1 MNEIAAQRIFR
12 AKTIRRR
19 QLARLPFEKKI
30 RIVVQLQ
37 QITADIR
44 KGQRHRVWR
53 ID

>member
-19 QLARLPFEKKI
+19 QLAQLPVVKKI

-37 QITADIR
+37 QIAADIR
-44 KGQRHRVWR
+44 KGGRHKVWR
-53 ID
+53 IG

>member
-1 MNEIAAQRIFR
+1 MNERAARRIFK

-37 QITADIR
+37 RIAADIR
-44 KGQRHRVWR
+44 SGQRHRVWK
-53 ID
+53 IG